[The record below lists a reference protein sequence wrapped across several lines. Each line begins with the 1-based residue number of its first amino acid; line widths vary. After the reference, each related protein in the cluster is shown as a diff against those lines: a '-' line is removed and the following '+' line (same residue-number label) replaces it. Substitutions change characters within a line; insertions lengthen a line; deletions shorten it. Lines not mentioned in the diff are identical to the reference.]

1 MSTSRQLYRKA
12 EPTSSIAKERLSE
25 IAGVALMAA
34 ALMTLVS
41 LISHSPDDPVWYFK
55 ETSRLAT
62 ANLIGPVGAFMSEA
76 LLQLLGLASYLLVAL
91 LAMAGWSRFWCR
103 EVDSRPTKFIGLA
116 SATVSLAGLLSL
128 SAGEIPLN
136 GELFPAGGVVGHL
149 FSSYLASALNH
160 AGAFILL
167 VTMLFASLVVT
178 TSWSISRGM
187 KRLGSWQRSRTSEIV
202 TAFHHFRESRRKEK
216 LRRRVVRKHAKR
228 AAEDKKVVE
237 KTKITANGKKADVAK
252 VNIEKT
258 KTQQELLP
266 FTPKKGRWTMPPFTI
281 LEARKEEIQLNEK
294 ELMERAKLLQQ
305 RCREFAVEGQV
316 QQIHPGPVVTTYEF
330 KPDAGIKYNKITAL
344 SEDLCLALEAE
355 SVRIDRISGKSAVG
369 VEIPNKVREVIGLR
383 EILESEVFQSSSSRL
398 TMVLGKT
405 IDGAPYVSDLTRMPH
420 LLIAG
425 ATGSG
430 KSVLLHSLICSVL
443 FKSTPDEVKFIL
455 IDPKHVELGVYQ
467 DIPHLL
473 TPVVTDAK
481 QANEVLKWVV
491 FEMESRIRMLASEG
505 VRNID
510 QYNNIL
516 RGALEAGEKKE
527 DENGEPLQPL
537 PYIKVVIDELADL
550 MLVSSTEVE
559 DSITRLAQM
568 ARAVGIHLVLATQ
581 RPSVDVITGI
591 IKANFPSRISFRVP
605 TRVDSRTILDSN
617 GAEQLLGKGDML
629 FLPPGS
635 ARLIRLHGAYVS
647 EAEVG
652 RLVSVWK
659 KMGKAQYNP
668 VILQAQEEGSALR
681 ELEKDE
687 LYDKAARLVVES
699 GVASVS
705 HLQRRM
711 RLGYSRAAR
720 IVDTLEA
727 DGIVGPP
734 DGSKAREVL
743 VNKDYFDEV
752 DRQLR

>member
-1 MSTSRQLYRKA
+1 VN
-12 EPTSSIAKERLSE
+12 KERLSE
-25 IAGVALMAA
+25 IVGVVLMATALMI
-34 ALMTLVS
+34 LVS

-55 ETSRLAT
+55 ETSRQTT

-76 LLQLLGLASYLLVAL
+76 LLQLLGLASYLLAVL

-116 SATVSLAGLLSL
+116 SVTVSLAGLLAL

-160 AGAFILL
+160 AGAFILI
-167 VTMLFASLVVT
+167 VTMLFASLVVA

-187 KRLGSWQRSRTSEIV
+187 KRLGTWQRAKTAEV
-202 TAFHHFRESRRKEK
+202 MTAFHHFRESRRKEK
-216 LRRRVVRKHAKR
+216 LRRRVVKKHAKR
-228 AAEDKKVVE
+228 AAEEKKIKE
-237 KTKITANGKKADVAK
+237 KTQITANGKKGEAK
-252 VNIEKT
+252 VKVEKKTPEKIE
-258 KTQQELLP
+258 QEYLP
-266 FTPKKGRWTMPPFTI
+266 FTPKKGRWSMPPFTI
-281 LEARKEEIQLNEK
+281 LEARKEEVTLNEK

-344 SEDLCLALEAE
+344 SDDLCLALEAE

-369 VEIPNKVREVIGLR
+369 IEIPNKDREVIGLR
-383 EILESEVFQSSSSRL
+383 EILESEAFQTSSSRL
-398 TMVLGKT
+398 TLVLGKT
-405 IDGAPYVSDLTRMPH
+405 IDGAPYVTDLTRMPH

-430 KSVLLHSLICSVL
+430 KSLLLHSLICSVL

-455 IDPKHVELGVYQ
+455 IDPKHVELGVYM

-516 RGALEAGEKKE
+516 RGAMEAGEKRE
-527 DENGEPLQPL
+527 DENGEPLRPL

-550 MLVSSTEVE
+550 MLISSSEVE

-591 IKANFPSRISFRVP
+591 IKANFPSRISFRVA
-605 TRVDSRTILDSN
+605 TRVDSRTVLDSN

-652 RLVSVWK
+652 RLVSLWK
-659 KMGKAQYNP
+659 KMGKAEYNP
-668 VILQAQEEGSALR
+668 AILLAQEEGGSFG

-720 IVDTLEA
+720 IVDMLEA

-743 VNKDYFDEV
+743 VSKDYFDEV